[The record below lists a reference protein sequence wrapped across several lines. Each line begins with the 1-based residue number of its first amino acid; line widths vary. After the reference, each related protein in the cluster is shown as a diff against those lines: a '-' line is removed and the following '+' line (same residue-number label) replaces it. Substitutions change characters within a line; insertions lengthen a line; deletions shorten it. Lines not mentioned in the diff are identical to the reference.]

1 MLCNNCNQSII
12 EDDKFCKYCGT
23 QVNIV
28 ADGSSGISA
37 KVAIPDIKHVNLDSN
52 YKYAGF
58 WWRLL
63 AYFIDSFILWFGY
76 WMLAIIFEINSLFYG
91 LDFFNYKLLS
101 AFSTVYLVI
110 FMFLVLLG
118 PWLYFSLMESSSL
131 QGTIGKWA
139 FKLRVVDEQ
148 GNSLSFG
155 RATGRFF
162 GKILSS
168 LTFSI
173 GYIMIAFTERK
184 QGLHDII
191 ARTVVLRK
199 K

>member
-1 MLCNNCNQSII
+1 MVCNHCDQFML
-12 EDDKFCKYCGT
+12 DDDRFCKHCGA
-23 QVNIV
+23 QASSVVN
-28 ADGSSGISA
+28 DSSGSGLRPS
-37 KVAIPDIKHVNLDSN
+37 IPEIKDINIDSN

-58 WWRLL
+58 WWRLI
-63 AYFIDSFILWFGY
+63 AYFIDSFILWIGY
-76 WMLAIIFEINSLFYG
+76 WMLALIFGLNSLFYG
-91 LDFFNYKLLS
+91 SGSINYKLLS
-101 AFSTVYLVI
+101 AFSSFYLFI
-110 FMFLVLLG
+110 FMLLALLG

-139 FKLRVVDEQ
+139 LKLRVVDEQ
-148 GNSLSFG
+148 GNALSFG

-162 GKILSS
+162 GKLLSS

-191 ARTVVLRK
+191 ARTIVLRRR
-199 K
+199 